1 MARLVM
7 CLYFCFFASAVSAE
21 PPDSAAVSSIVTA
34 SGGHFEYTPDGA
46 GTIGF
51 ISGHIGTDTVKFT
64 TCNDHT
70 EVVRREHL
78 RPTEAIC
85 DRRDRGPDSPF
96 WPVGLTSVYKSKD
109 DKSGTVVVIND
120 KKIDLKKVEGW
131 PTAGLTL
138 NNERP
143 HTPVGYVFTNADGS
157 KAIAILESDS
167 ATNDGKPNGKKDA
180 PHQLSPASTAQGGG
194 D

>member
-7 CLYFCFFASAVSAE
+7 CLYFCFFASAVRAE
-21 PPDSAAVSSIVTA
+21 PPPSAAVSSIVTA
-34 SGGHFEYTPDGA
+34 SEGHFEYTPDGA

-51 ISGHIGTDTVKFT
+51 ISGYIGTDTVKFT

-78 RPTEAIC
+78 RPTEAVC

-96 WPVGLTSVYKSKD
+96 WPLGVTSVYKSKD
-109 DKSGTVVVIND
+109 DESGTVVEIRG
-120 KKIDLKKVEGW
+120 KKVDLKNVKGW
-131 PTAGLTL
+131 PTAGLSL
-138 NNERP
+138 SNERP
-143 HTPVGYVFTNADGS
+143 HTPVGYVFTDSDGS
-157 KAIAILESDS
+157 KAIAILEGDS
-167 ATNDGKPNGKKDA
+167 ASYDGKPKDWKGA
-180 PHQLSPASTAQGGG
+180 LHQLSPGSTMHEG